1 MKKIIDFLE
10 ENAIEYRRV
19 NYGNPYYYND
29 GFTIPAVQIS
39 FDYELSDDPDEL
51 HRKERLFLQYISRRK
66 THCIAYQGKSGV
78 CIPWYSVMGVSDYK
92 RQQEHENRIK
102 ADVEKFWIEE
112 HARREAEK
120 LAAAM

>member
-10 ENAIEYRRV
+10 ENAIEYKRV

-29 GFTIPAVQIS
+29 GFTVPAVQVY
-39 FDYELSDDPDEL
+39 FDYELSTDPDEL
-51 HRKERLFLQYISRRK
+51 HRKERLFLQYMSRRK
-66 THCIAYQGKSGV
+66 AHCIAYQGKNGIY
-78 CIPWYSVMGVSDYK
+78 IPWYSVMNVLDC
-92 RQQEHENRIK
+92 RRWREHENRIK

-112 HARREAEK
+112 HARREAER

>member
-1 MKKIIDFLE
+1 MKRIIDFLE

-29 GFTIPAVQIS
+29 GFTVPAVLVS
-39 FDYELSDDPDEL
+39 FDYELSENPDEL
-51 HRKERLFLQYISRRK
+51 HRKERLFLQYMSRRK
-66 THCIAYQGKSGV
+66 THCIAYQGKKGI
-78 CIPWYSVMGVSDYK
+78 CIPWYSVIGVFDCK
-92 RQQEHENRIK
+92 RLQEHESRIM

-120 LAAAM
+120 LAAVM